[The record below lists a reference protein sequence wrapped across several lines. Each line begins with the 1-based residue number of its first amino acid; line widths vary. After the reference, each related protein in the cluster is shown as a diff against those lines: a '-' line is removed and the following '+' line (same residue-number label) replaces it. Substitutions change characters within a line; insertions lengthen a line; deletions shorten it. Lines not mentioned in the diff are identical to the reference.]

1 VNLRGFVSTYSAY
14 FWGAI
19 LVGLVV
25 FSGVMIYRA
34 MQPAP
39 IRWPRHEMTPQPLS
53 NAVAGISPGKP
64 FYSVDVL
71 ERLRT
76 MRCICHRYQTQ
87 RFWMCECPDFTAED
101 CDCTGCETPPDILA
115 TPVAHGLLRQDDL
128 LCTECTCHKCPKQ
141 FPDGSNNLN
150 CPPVDY

>member
-1 VNLRGFVSTYSAY
+1 VKSLRDFISNSPW

-25 FSGVMIYRA
+25 FIGVVSYRA

-53 NAVAGISPGKP
+53 NAVAGLSEP
-64 FYSVDVL
+64 FYSVHVL
-71 ERLRT
+71 ERLST
-76 MRCICHRYQTQ
+76 MRCICHSYQNQ

-101 CDCTGCETPPDILA
+101 CDCTGCETPPDFMA
-115 TPVAHGLLRQDDL
+115 KTVADGLLRQDDL

-141 FPDGSNNLN
+141 YPDGSNSLN